1 MYCKDTFFHFHTP
14 GNIADGDSGTSI
26 AFYGQGV
33 IVSGQ
38 GEHKMSVLLIHSD
51 IRFMEPIEKSL
62 ETWPVELL
70 HTDNGEDAMRI
81 LARHGEIEVVILEV
95 DDSGGQSMD
104 LLRSIKARYP
114 LVEVLMLTEASSME
128 WAVEGMRLGA
138 ADYLMK
144 DGGPVELAAKIREA
158 AEKKR
163 RHEEK
168 IIDAR
173 TREMAS
179 RST

>member
-1 MYCKDTFFHFHTP
+1 
-14 GNIADGDSGTSI
+14 
-26 AFYGQGV
+26 
-33 IVSGQ
+33 
-38 GEHKMSVLLIHSD
+38 
-51 IRFMEPIEKSL
+51 
-62 ETWPVELL
+62 
-70 HTDNGEDAMRI
+70 MRI

-114 LVEVLMLTEASSME
+114 LVEVLMLTETSSME